1 MIYDSTHDH
10 SAVIIDSE
18 QTIEK
23 RSDGFE
29 PGCSVW
35 NKKDKNDN
43 CSDASQN
50 VSLIAISSGK
60 EFRYRNCAQFGRITA
75 QTLRYDKPVQIR
87 SDGQTDDSPA
97 DLCHAG
103 NICEP
108 RKAHQQPAAH
118 IRSFRTHSGDNWS
131 SFLPPR

>member
-1 MIYDSTHDH
+1 M
-10 SAVIIDSE
+10 IIDSE
-18 QTIEK
+18 QTVKE
-23 RSDGFE
+23 RSDSFE
-29 PGCSVW
+29 PGCSIW

-60 EFRYRNCAQFGRITA
+60 EFRYRNRAQFGRITA

-97 DLCHAG
+97 DLCTPEIYVSPGRPINSQLLISEASALIAVTTG
-103 NICEP
+103 P
-108 RKAHQQPAAH
+108 
-118 IRSFRTHSGDNWS
+118 